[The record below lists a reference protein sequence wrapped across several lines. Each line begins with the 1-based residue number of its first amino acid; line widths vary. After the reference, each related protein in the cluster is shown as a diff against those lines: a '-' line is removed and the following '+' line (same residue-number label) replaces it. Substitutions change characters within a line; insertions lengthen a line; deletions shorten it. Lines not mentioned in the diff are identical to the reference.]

1 MTASSAYL
9 TWLGL
14 VLLGAVGSGL
24 WGRPGQVAL
33 ALAIWRSL
41 VATIIVLVGLRK
53 VTVPQEEGAGLASN
67 GSSVVLNEP

>member
-1 MTASSAYL
+1 MTASSMYL

-24 WGRPGQVAL
+24 WGRAGQVAL
-33 ALAIWRSL
+33 ALGTWLSL

-53 VTVPQEEGAGLASN
+53 VTAPQEDGAGRASN
-67 GSSVVLNEP
+67 GSSVLLNEP